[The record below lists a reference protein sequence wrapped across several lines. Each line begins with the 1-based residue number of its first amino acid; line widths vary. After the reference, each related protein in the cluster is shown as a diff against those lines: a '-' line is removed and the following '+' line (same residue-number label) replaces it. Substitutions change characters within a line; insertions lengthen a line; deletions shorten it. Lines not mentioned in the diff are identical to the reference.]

1 MTDVPQVYLASASP
15 RRQELLLQMGVLFQV
30 VTQNVDEVSRAGELP
45 EDFVLRLALEKAQD
59 GLRHTGIKNIPVLG
73 SDTAVVIDNR
83 ILGKPQSCQQAIEML
98 MQLSGRTHQ
107 VMTAVALLDQ
117 QQTLTA
123 VSISEVTFSELD
135 RETCEKYWRSGE
147 PSDKAGAY
155 AVQGKGALFIKNIN
169 GSYSG
174 VMGLPVFETAQ
185 LLKQFN
191 IKLL

>member
-1 MTDVPQVYLASASP
+1 MTDVPQIYLASSSP

-30 VTQNVDEVSRAGELP
+30 VTQNVDEVSRADESP
-45 EDFVLRLALEKAQD
+45 ENFVIRLALEKAQY
-59 GLRHTGIKNIPVLG
+59 GLRQTDNNIPVLG
-73 SDTAVVIDNR
+73 SDTAVVIDNT
-83 ILGKPQSCQQAIEML
+83 ILGKPQNHQHAIEML

-107 VMTAVALLDQ
+107 VMTGVVLVNQ
-117 QQTLTA
+117 QQTLSA
-123 VSISEVTFSELD
+123 VSISEVTFSELE
-135 RETCEKYWRSGE
+135 RGICENYWRTGE

-155 AVQGKGALFIKNIN
+155 AVQGKGAVFIKNIN

-191 IKLL
+191 INLL